1 MKHFVLAGAMMLAG
15 TAAMADAAPDPA
27 AVLDTYA
34 NIAQATYEDALAG
47 AQALDAAAHALVAE
61 PGGATLAA
69 ARQAWRESRVSYQQS
84 EAFRFG
90 NPAVDDWEG
99 LVNAWPLDEGLIDYV
114 DAGYG
119 DASDE
124 NPYYAANVVAHAE
137 LRIGGADIDAST
149 IDAALLEQLQE
160 IDGVESNVSR
170 GYHAIEFLLWGQDL
184 NSTGAGAGARPASDF
199 DTADCT
205 HGNCDRRAAYLTAA
219 TALLVADLEDAV
231 AMWSQGG
238 AARTD
243 LTDGTAE
250 EGLAMI
256 LTGLGS
262 LSYGELAGERIQLGL
277 MLHDPEEEHD
287 CFSDNTAWS
296 HYYDQVGMQ
305 NVLTGRYVRTDGSI
319 VEGPSVADLVAHEDF
334 DVAHATALAFA
345 NTDAAMMTMV
355 RVSEAGKRYDQ
366 MLAEGDDAGN
376 RVIQDVVDALKAQT
390 TQIEQVV
397 AALGLETLA
406 IEGSDSLDD
415 ADAVF
420 Q

>member
-47 AQALDAAAHALVAE
+47 ARALDAAAHALVAE
-61 PGGATLAA
+61 PSGATLAA

-119 DASDE
+119 ETSDE

-149 IDAALLEQLQE
+149 IDAALLAQLQE

-184 NSTGAGAGARPASDF
+184 NGTGAGAGARPASDF
-199 DTADCT
+199 DIANCT
-205 HGNCDRRAAYLTAA
+205 HGNCDRRGAYLTAA

-231 AMWSQGG
+231 AMWSQDGG
-238 AARTD
+238 ARTD
-243 LTDGTAE
+243 LTDGTVE

-262 LSYGELAGERIQLGL
+262 LGYGELAGERIQLGL

-334 DVAHATALAFA
+334 DVAHATFLAFA

-366 MLAEGDDAGN
+366 MLAEGDEAGN

-415 ADAVF
+415 PDAVF

>member
-15 TAAMADAAPDPA
+15 TTTMADAAPDPA

-69 ARQAWRESRVSYQQS
+69 ARQARRESRVSYQQS

-119 DASDE
+119 DTSDE
-124 NPYYAANVVAHAE
+124 NPYYAANVVAHTE

-184 NSTGAGAGARPASDF
+184 NGTGAGAGARPASDF
-199 DTADCT
+199 DTANCT

-415 ADAVF
+415 PDAVF

>member
-1 MKHFVLAGAMMLAG
+1 MRQAILAGAMVLAG
-15 TAAMADAAPDPA
+15 TAAMADDTPDPA

-34 NIAQATYEDALAG
+34 DIAQATYEDALTG
-47 AQALDAAAHALVAE
+47 AERLDAAARALVAE
-61 PGGATLAA
+61 PTQANLVA
-69 ARQAWRESRVSYQQS
+69 ARQAWIQARVPYQQS

-119 DASDE
+119 ETSDE
-124 NPYYAANVVAHAE
+124 NPYYAANVVANAE

-184 NSTGAGAGARPASDF
+184 NGTGPGAGARMASDY
-199 DTADCT
+199 DTQNCT
-205 HGNCDRRAAYLTAA
+205 NGNCDRRSAYLTAA
-219 TALLVADLEDAV
+219 TALLITDLHDAV
-231 AMWSQGG
+231 AMWSDGG
-238 AARTD
+238 AARSD
-243 LTDGTAE
+243 LTDGSTD

-262 LSYGELAGERIQLGL
+262 LGYGELAGERIQLGL

-287 CFSDNTAWS
+287 CFSDNTVWS
-296 HYYDQVGMQ
+296 HFYDQVGMQ
-305 NVLTGRYVRTDGSI
+305 NVYGGRYVRTDGSV
-319 VEGPSVADLVAHEDF
+319 VEGPSVADLVAARDAS
-334 DVAHATALAFA
+334 VAAATMDAMQNTQTAMLA
-345 NTDAAMMTMV
+345 MV
-355 RVSEAGKRYDQ
+355 TTSEAGKAYDQ

-390 TQIEQVV
+390 AQIEQVV
-397 AALGLETLA
+397 VALGLETLQ

-415 ADAVF
+415 PDAVF